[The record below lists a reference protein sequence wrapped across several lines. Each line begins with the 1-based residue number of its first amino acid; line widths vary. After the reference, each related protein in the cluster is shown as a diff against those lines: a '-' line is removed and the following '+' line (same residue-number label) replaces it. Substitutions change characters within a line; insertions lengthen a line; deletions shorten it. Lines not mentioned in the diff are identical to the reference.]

1 MCMHAQNALSTT
13 AAFPYGQLGAAM
25 PVAVALALFAN
36 VNMAFG
42 RGAPAPAGGDG
53 APALAFP
60 YHLHQC
66 SKKILAPQDTKDL
79 LQLAVPSAP
88 LSGATRPT

>member
-1 MCMHAQNALSTT
+1 MSGYGQSTGMGRPHAHVCMQAQDALSTT

-42 RGAPAPAGGDG
+42 RGVPAPASSDG
-53 APALAFP
+53 APA
-60 YHLHQC
+60 HLQPSITC
-66 SKKILAPQDTKDL
+66 SP
-79 LQLAVPSAP
+79 V
-88 LSGATRPT
+88 